1 MTTASL
7 RDAVETAGR
16 RSLIRLFPKFGVAD
30 NPSWAKVIAK
40 ARDGA
45 PDALEAVG
53 HHGDPITNTVCKEVL
68 AAVSPGGTKGN
79 ELQKRFEAS
88 PFGWPRDAIN
98 GAVLALLAAGNI
110 RVSQD
115 HKDLA
120 GPKELPQ
127 NQIAKAIIYKEDAPP
142 TAGQS
147 IAVRGL
153 LTAAEIPYEPGQEGP
168 QIPALL
174 QRIKGLADRAGGP
187 APLPEIPN
195 TDHLTALLALHGNQR
210 IRAVADD
217 HNRLRADL
225 TRWLAASQ
233 KRDKREAGL
242 RQLERLL
249 RHAADLP
256 VASAVGPSIVAIHD
270 GRQLLDDPDPI
281 APLLQEV
288 TGALRS
294 EVKQRAEQLENANRA
309 VITELESWAEWA
321 KLPPADRDVIITE
334 ARLAAETLP
343 DVSSGDRLLDVL
355 DATPLSA
362 WRDRISLVPS
372 RGDQARQRA
381 LKKLQPESV
390 RVTMPSVA
398 IANKDD
404 LTSYFDDVRSRVQP
418 HLKAGKTVI
427 L

>member
-1 MTTASL
+1 
-7 RDAVETAGR
+7 
-16 RSLIRLFPKFGVAD
+16 LFPKFGVGD
-30 NPSWAKVIAK
+30 NPNWAKVIAK

-53 HHGDPITNTVCKEVL
+53 YHGDPVSNAVCKEVL
-68 AAVSPGGTKGN
+68 AAISPSGTKGN
-79 ELQKRFEAS
+79 ELHKRFEAP

-98 GAVLALLAAGNI
+98 GAIFALLAVGNI
-110 RVSQD
+110 RASQD

-120 GPKELPQ
+120 GPKELPP
-127 NQIAKAIIYKEDAPP
+127 NQIAKATFYKEDAPP

-168 QIPALL
+168 QVPALL
-174 QRIKGLADRAGGP
+174 QRIKGLAERAGGA
-187 APLPEIPN
+187 APFPEIPN
-195 TDHLTALLALHGNQR
+195 TDHLTALLALNGNQR

-217 HNRLRADL
+217 HERLRADL

-233 KRDKREAGL
+233 KRDKREAEL

-256 VASAVGPSIVAIHD
+256 MATAVRSSLAAIRD

-281 APLLQEV
+281 TPLLQQV

-294 EVKQRAEQLENANRA
+294 EVKQRAEELGNAKRA
-309 VITELESWAEWA
+309 VVEELESWTEWA
-321 KLPPADRDVIITE
+321 KLDPADRDVIITQT
-334 ARLAAETLP
+334 RLSAETFP

-355 DATPLSA
+355 DAAPLSG
-362 WRDRISLVPS
+362 WQDRINLVPS
-372 RGDQARQRA
+372 RRDQARQRA

-390 RVTMPSVA
+390 RVTMASVA
-398 IANKDD
+398 IANEDD
-404 LTSYFDDVRSRVQP
+404 LTSYLDGVRLRVQP
-418 HLKAGKTVI
+418 HLEAGKTVI